1 MSPQCVAPPPAPAR
15 LWALILAVAGR
26 ARQTPHNLSLDGG
39 PKTPDLKPGQKA
51 TLDAGTI
58 TKAMTGACSIPGH
71 KEAGMTFEVHLSG
84 MAPAATAEHAD
95 ASVDDSAKLDANA
108 TPPAAW
114 QPYDPTLTTAPWG
127 REHKLTLTATEGCG
141 VRNCVHAARRYS

>member
-1 MSPQCVAPPPAPAR
+1 VVGDEGESPVRGSPPAPAR

-26 ARQTPHNLSLDGG
+26 ARQTPQNLSLDGG

-95 ASVDDSAKLDANA
+95 ASVDDSAKLDP
-108 TPPAAW
+108 TPP
-114 QPYDPTLTTAPWG
+114 
-127 REHKLTLTATEGCG
+127 
-141 VRNCVHAARRYS
+141 RRPPGNPMTPR

>member
-1 MSPQCVAPPPAPAR
+1 VSPQCVAPPPAPAR

-84 MAPAATAEHAD
+84 MAPRRPLSTPTR
-95 ASVDDSAKLDANA
+95 AS
-108 TPPAAW
+108 
-114 QPYDPTLTTAPWG
+114 TTAPSWTPRHLAG
-127 REHKLTLTATEGCG
+127 RLATL
-141 VRNCVHAARRYS
+141 

>member
-1 MSPQCVAPPPAPAR
+1 VSPQCVAPPPAPAR

-95 ASVDDSAKLDANA
+95 ASVDDSAKLDP
-108 TPPAAW
+108 TPP
-114 QPYDPTLTTAPWG
+114 
-127 REHKLTLTATEGCG
+127 
-141 VRNCVHAARRYS
+141 RRPPGNPMTPR